1 MIKMARNSSIYIVLV
16 LAFSL
21 LFVSVVSAYQNFC
34 LEFKAANNDTKVVAK
49 HSDSLNITGELTMEA
64 WVYPTEIL
72 GQAIIVNKESTWEI
86 ELQNLVLKAAVNS
99 ARWAWEGG
107 GKVELNKWSHVAVS
121 FDTKEHHTF
130 VNGKYQ
136 VSTSIPGKIKPST
149 ENFHVGWRPC

>member
-1 MIKMARNSSIYIVLV
+1 MKGNNLICIT
-16 LAFSL
+16 LALTLSF
-21 LFVSVVSAYQNFC
+21 LFVPVIFAYENFA

-64 WVYPTEIL
+64 WIYPTEVL
-72 GQAIIVNKESTWEI
+72 GQALIVNKEDSWEI
-86 ELQNLVLKAAVNS
+86 ELQNLVLKAAINS

-107 GKVELNKWSHVAVS
+107 GNVELNKWSHVAVS

-130 VNGKYQ
+130 VNGKYE

-149 ENFHVGWRPC
+149 QDFHVGWRPC